1 RRFFDLCDH
10 HITKEGT
17 APMNTPRIQARAV
30 AGTPN
35 AQHSPAL
42 RLLAWAILKA
52 ERGQT
57 VCQHRLQVKTA
68 KGVV

>member
-1 RRFFDLCDH
+1 
-10 HITKEGT
+10 
-17 APMNTPRIQARAV
+17 MNTPRIQARAV